1 MTTMIAFFDSKEQQ
15 GNAAQAAK
23 KQGTRL
29 WYLGEAAPA
38 DSTAEPRPF
47 ILFDGSNRMA
57 GLTMMQHGAGVCS
70 EV

>member
-1 MTTMIAFFDSKEQQ
+1 MATMIAFFDNKEQQ
-15 GNAAQAAK
+15 EKAAEAAK
-23 KQGTRL
+23 KQGIQL

-38 DSTAEPRPF
+38 EDVADQRPF

-70 EV
+70 QI